1 MNRIRSFLASVSA
14 PEAAPPWSLTTAALA
29 ILFAFI
35 AMIIGTGVIFVWL
48 NTQRYTEL
56 AGWVVG
62 GLLTI
67 MFVWQSRRKE
77 WASLKLSGSS
87 TSILFVMFISLGVA
101 IALDLVSL
109 AVTHE
114 FSAGPELQFL
124 DPNALG
130 VVEWVLAIAFMVIV
144 QPIAEELIFRG
155 ITLPAI
161 RTKLS
166 AWGSILVTAGI
177 TGVFH
182 MLIYPMNSLSAISPI
197 WYGLLIPIIE
207 AIIFGMVRNSTHS
220 TRAAIAAHIAFG
232 LFAIVKL
239 LTLTGAGVTP

>member
-1 MNRIRSFLASVSA
+1 MNRIRTFLASISA

-29 ILFAFI
+29 ILVAFI
-35 AMIIGTGVIFVWL
+35 AMIIGTGVVFVWL
-48 NTQRYTEL
+48 NTQPYTEL
-56 AGWVVG
+56 AGWTLGALVI
-62 GLLTI
+62 LLFI
-67 MFVWQSRRKE
+67 WQTRRRDGD
-77 WASLKLSGSS
+77 ALRLN
-87 TSILFVMFISLGVA
+87 TSKTPILLVMFIALGSA

-109 AVTHE
+109 AVTKQ
-114 FSAGPELQFL
+114 FFPAPELQYL
-124 DPNALG
+124 NPNALG
-130 VVEWVLAIAFMVIV
+130 VLDWVLAIVFMVIL

-182 MLIYPMNSLSAISPI
+182 FLVYPLTAISPLTPI
-197 WYGLLIPIIE
+197 WYGLVIPIIE
-207 AIIFGMVRNSTHS
+207 GIIFGMVRNSTQS

-239 LTLTGAGVTP
+239 LTLT

>member
-1 MNRIRSFLASVSA
+1 MNRIRLFLASVSA
-14 PEAAPPWSLTTAALA
+14 PEDAPPWSLMTAALA

-35 AMIIGTGVIFVWL
+35 AMIIGTGVVFVWAP
-48 NTQRYTEL
+48 TQGYTEL
-56 AGWVVG
+56 AGWSLG
-62 GLLTI
+62 GLLVI
-67 MFVWQSRRKE
+67 MFVWQTRRKE
-77 WASLKLSGSS
+77 REALRLTASASP
-87 TSILFVMFISLGVA
+87 ILFVMFISLGVA

-114 FSAGPELQFL
+114 FTAGPELQFL

-130 VVEWVLAIAFMVIV
+130 VLEWVFAILFMIIL

-155 ITLPAI
+155 MTLPAI
-161 RTKLS
+161 RTRIS

-182 MLIYPMNSLSAISPI
+182 MLIYPINSVSPLTPL

-232 LFAIVKL
+232 LFAVVKL
-239 LTLTGAGVTP
+239 LTLTGQA